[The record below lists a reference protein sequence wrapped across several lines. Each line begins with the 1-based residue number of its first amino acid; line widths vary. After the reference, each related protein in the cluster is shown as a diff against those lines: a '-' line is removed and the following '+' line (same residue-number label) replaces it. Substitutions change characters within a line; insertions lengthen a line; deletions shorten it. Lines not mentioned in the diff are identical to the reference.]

1 MPSATPQ
8 PKIQD
13 YAMIGDCRSAALVSR
28 TGSIDWLCWPRF
40 DSPSLFGALLDPDGG
55 GSFRITP
62 AGGHTARRRYL
73 PETNVLETL
82 FRTSSGS
89 VILLDFMPVAAEEE
103 KRRRLDPDHSLLRIV
118 KGVQGEVE
126 LEVRYDPRPRY
137 GTSSAALVSHG
148 PFGLWIDTGGKG
160 TLALR
165 SSIPL
170 AMGPEGRSG
179 WGETKAPD
187 GSGSPASEGWSG
199 PGAGAIVRVR
209 QGEVLHFQ
217 LSYTEEA
224 PAVFPPFEEAVEA
237 LQRSVDWWRS
247 WVSGLRYDG
256 PYREHVIRSALALRM
271 MIYAPSG
278 AVVAAPTTSLP
289 EEIGGSKN
297 WDYRFCWLRDASF
310 IVRALFGL
318 GFHDEA
324 ASFVSWLLHTTRL
337 TRPRLNVLY
346 DVFGEEPPK
355 ERELPMQGYRGS
367 RPVRL
372 GNAAK
377 DQLQLDVYGEVI
389 DAVAQYIN
397 QGGTLD
403 KETSRMLIAFGR
415 YVCDHWE
422 DPDEGI
428 WEVRSGACPHV
439 HSRVLCWTAL
449 DRLIELRRKG
459 HIRSAPEQRFVEVRQ
474 KIRDNVLRHGWSEKI
489 QSFVQ
494 VVGTDHV
501 DAALLLFPWYGFEK
515 ATSERMRKTFE
526 RIHLE
531 LHAGGSLYY
540 RYATH
545 RGKEEGA
552 FGICSFWA
560 AEYLARGGGSLDE
573 ARAAFEG
580 LLRTGSEVGLFSEE
594 VDPRTGDALG
604 NFPQGFTHVGLI
616 NAALAISERMRGIQE
631 VEHHVLP
638 QRPEGKRRGRSLP
651 GTP

>member
-1 MPSATPQ
+1 
-8 PKIQD
+8 
-13 YAMIGDCRSAALVSR
+13 
-28 TGSIDWLCWPRF
+28 
-40 DSPSLFGALLDPDGG
+40 
-55 GSFRITP
+55 
-62 AGGHTARRRYL
+62 
-73 PETNVLETL
+73 
-82 FRTSSGS
+82 
-89 VILLDFMPVAAEEE
+89 
-103 KRRRLDPDHSLLRIV
+103 
-118 KGVQGEVE
+118 
-126 LEVRYDPRPRY
+126 
-137 GTSSAALVSHG
+137 
-148 PFGLWIDTGGKG
+148 
-160 TLALR
+160 
-165 SSIPL
+165 
-170 AMGPEGRSG
+170 
-179 WGETKAPD
+179 
-187 GSGSPASEGWSG
+187 
-199 PGAGAIVRVR
+199 
-209 QGEVLHFQ
+209 
-217 LSYTEEA
+217 
-224 PAVFPPFEEAVEA
+224 
-237 LQRSVDWWRS
+237 
-247 WVSGLRYDG
+247 
-256 PYREHVIRSALALRM
+256 
-271 MIYAPSG
+271 
-278 AVVAAPTTSLP
+278 
-289 EEIGGSKN
+289 
-297 WDYRFCWLRDASF
+297 
-310 IVRALFGL
+310 
-318 GFHDEA
+318 
-324 ASFVSWLLHTTRL
+324 
-337 TRPRLNVLY
+337 
-346 DVFGEEPPK
+346 
-355 ERELPMQGYRGS
+355 
-367 RPVRL
+367 
-372 GNAAK
+372 
-377 DQLQLDVYGEVI
+377 
-389 DAVAQYIN
+389 
-397 QGGTLD
+397 
-403 KETSRMLIAFGR
+403 MLIAFGR